1 MIRRP
6 PRSTLFPYT
15 TLFRSAVL
23 TVERPEVAS
32 AGISRIAAPV
42 AQIASAAMAASLR
55 RLKGPDSPAVSLRL
69 SIVVSVVCGLAEI
82 ARPMETTLKVLIV
95 RNRRTRAQRSC
106 VKCTFRRAGPQEPV
120 HGLTQP
126 LLSRFP
132 GAVAWAGKN
141 PDLVASRSLGLVERS
156 E

>member
-1 MIRRP
+1 MP
-6 PRSTLFPYT
+6 
-15 TLFRSAVL
+15 
-23 TVERPEVAS
+23 
-32 AGISRIAAPV
+32 
-42 AQIASAAMAASLR
+42 ASLR
-55 RLKGPDSPAVSLRL
+55 RLKGPDSPAVSWRL

-132 GAVAWAGKN
+132 RAVALARKN
-141 PDLVASRSLGLVERS
+141 PDLVASRSLWLVEGLVCGAHKALLVRRIGAAERHPERCS
-156 E
+156 HAQKPILLAPDC